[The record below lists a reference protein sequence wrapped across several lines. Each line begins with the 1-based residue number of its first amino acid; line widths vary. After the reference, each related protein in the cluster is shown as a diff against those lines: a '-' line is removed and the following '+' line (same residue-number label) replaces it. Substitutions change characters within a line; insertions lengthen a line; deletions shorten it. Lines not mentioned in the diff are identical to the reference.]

1 MSHLSSVGHSIG
13 NHVIPHPSWGLNVF
27 KRLTGRCGEGG
38 LEVGAQSEVLLE
50 LWEALVSWFLSL
62 AMTELVPVGPSATK

>member
-1 MSHLSSVGHSIG
+1 MWV
-13 NHVIPHPSWGLNVF
+13 
-27 KRLTGRCGEGG
+27 C

-62 AMTELVPVGPSATK
+62 AMTELVGVGPSATK